1 MSTPSKIGNW
11 LSSSATVKFIL
22 IGILALILLVPATMI
37 SSLIYER
44 ESRQRQVQN
53 EVSQLWGK
61 AQIIEGPAISVPYS
75 FWVSKKDAAPVQHS
89 GILHFLPEKLD
100 IQGSI
105 EPEIRYRSL
114 YKAIVYNSKIQ
125 FTGSFNLDSTK
136 ANLPADA
143 TIHWD
148 KGQIS
153 LSLSDSRGIQ
163 QAVEFQIGNETIK
176 TEPGLDMYGN
186 TGQSGVHSSIDLS
199 NKKSFSFAS
208 DLDLNGSSTL
218 LLSPIGKETTVH
230 LSANWDKPKFMGAFL
245 PDERQVDQL
254 PVTADWKVLDFNRS
268 YPQVWQD
275 KKYNTYDSTFGVE
288 LLPAVGHYD
297 KTRRSTEYALLII
310 ALTFASFFLYEVLQG
325 KRVHPIQYSLVGFAL
340 VIFYLLL
347 VSFTE
352 YMKFSVA
359 YLIAAGIITLMSS
372 SYFGSITRKFSSA
385 IGMFGLMGVLYGFL
399 YVVLS
404 SDDYA
409 LLIGSIGL
417 VIALGAIMFAT
428 RKVNWYQIRN
438 SDSQE

>member
-1 MSTPSKIGNW
+1 
-11 LSSSATVKFIL
+11 
-22 IGILALILLVPATMI
+22 
-37 SSLIYER
+37 
-44 ESRQRQVQN
+44 
-53 EVSQLWGK
+53 
-61 AQIIEGPAISVPYS
+61 
-75 FWVSKKDAAPVQHS
+75 
-89 GILHFLPEKLD
+89 
-100 IQGSI
+100 
-105 EPEIRYRSL
+105 
-114 YKAIVYNSKIQ
+114 
-125 FTGSFNLDSTK
+125 
-136 ANLPADA
+136 
-143 TIHWD
+143 
-148 KGQIS
+148 
-153 LSLSDSRGIQ
+153 
-163 QAVEFQIGNETIK
+163 
-176 TEPGLDMYGN
+176 
-186 TGQSGVHSSIDLS
+186 
-199 NKKSFSFAS
+199 
-208 DLDLNGSSTL
+208 
-218 LLSPIGKETTVH
+218 
-230 LSANWDKPKFMGAFL
+230 MGAFL